1 MADTDTGKMCTEPNG
16 NLHGSFSLK
25 SMNTSKNSFQA
36 LFSSFFLTVCQCEH
50 HKSEHTKTLRCTK
63 LLESSFSFATIR
75 IVHSSYVLSVF
86 IVAERKGVQNVQIS
100 LLSSAKDLI
109 TFGPDD
115 IPGNTVCLRF
125 DAKYDVVEAL
135 MMTLGMDKCARHT
148 QVCKFRSL

>member
-1 MADTDTGKMCTEPNG
+1 MYDK
-16 NLHGSFSLK
+16 
-25 SMNTSKNSFQA
+25 
-36 LFSSFFLTVCQCEH
+36 
-50 HKSEHTKTLRCTK
+50 K
-63 LLESSFSFATIR
+63 LSC
-75 IVHSSYVLSVF
+75 VPSVF

-135 MMTLGMDKCARHT
+135 MMTLGMEKCARHSE
-148 QVCKFRSL
+148 VCKYSCIEIQMRYFA